1 MNYYRHLH
9 GVVMRDDKTLYYIMF
24 PAIIHF
30 NDFKIISTAVRE
42 CTTIQYNLKDCKYVY
57 KIEPNEETIS
67 KEDFKKVENYLDNK
81 CMQLIAN
88 HMDQIKELNGKIILY
103 TINEGRNETDDGV
116 EYNNYKITL
125 VYNEKKKNV
134 KLVVWYQYDKW
145 TEFGDDYTFSKNKD
159 DKITAYIT
167 DDGYVNF
174 MLRDGEINGKKF
186 IYKKK
191 LFDPSGILP
200 YKLVVTYD
208 SYLIVYDGNHK
219 VLGFIGNEAVFK
231 EVDFIWPSNKY
242 FFDKA
247 GKYSFGFSN
256 RDFIFWE
263 NLYSLK
269 KYSKVPFANTIGYK
283 IGPYKRARPFGYLIV
298 DKNGVLKYV
307 IYESSY
313 LTKDENGDVKT
324 VSAGENKIFDQ
335 WETNTKAKGD
345 GPYSLDFFN
354 FNLVLLNGKGEVYWS
369 SNDADV
375 DKVNEE
381 YQSYLKNLNN

>member
-1 MNYYRHLH
+1 M
-9 GVVMRDDKTLYYIMF
+9 
-24 PAIIHF
+24 
-30 NDFKIISTAVRE
+30 
-42 CTTIQYNLKDCKYVY
+42 
-57 KIEPNEETIS
+57 
-67 KEDFKKVENYLDNK
+67 
-81 CMQLIAN
+81 
-88 HMDQIKELNGKIILY
+88 
-103 TINEGRNETDDGV
+103 
-116 EYNNYKITL
+116 
-125 VYNEKKKNV
+125 KKKNV
-134 KLVVWYQYDKW
+134 KLVVWYQDDKW
-145 TEFGDDYTFSKNKD
+145 NEFGDEYTFSKNED
-159 DKITAYIT
+159 DKITAYMT

-174 MLRDGEINGKKF
+174 MLRDGEINGKKL

-200 YKLVVTYD
+200 YKLVVTYH

-231 EVDFIWPSNKY
+231 EVDFIWPSDKY

-247 GKYSFGFSN
+247 GKYSFMLSN
-256 RDFIFWE
+256 RKFIFWE

-269 KYSKVPFANTIGYK
+269 LYSEVPLANTIGYK
-283 IGPYKRARPFGYLIV
+283 IGYKRPRPYGYLIV

-307 IYESSY
+307 IYEPSY
-313 LTKDENGDVKT
+313 LTKDENGDVKA
-324 VSAGENKIFDQ
+324 VSAGTDKTFDQ